1 MNATIEVIVRGGRM
15 DPAGSCV
22 VCGEEVPAGDG
33 FAARWGERE
42 FRFKCA
48 RCVYRFEADPGPYLA
63 ADSTR
68 PGEAEVEAEGSPAS
82 EWACY

>member
-1 MNATIEVIVRGGRM
+1 MVASIEVIVRGGSM
-15 DPAGSCV
+15 DAAGTCV

-33 FAARWGERE
+33 FAARWGERR

-48 RCVYRFEADPGPYLA
+48 DCLARFEADPERYLA
-63 ADSTR
+63 DERTR
-68 PGEAEVEAEGSPAS
+68 SGEAEAEESPAS